1 MARKTIQIAG
11 LGENN
16 STTTLSYTQSTQT
29 REIEGFSDITNINDI
44 CFTLANNKVFSPSNV
59 YILSL
64 KTKQCLGNVSNH
76 NNETM
81 TNSYSFDIILASSSD
96 SAAFQ
101 TLKTITVPEHF
112 KDDNKVLEHVC
123 VFQPLI
129 TFDTIL
135 LKLQLTL
142 QDLTNP
148 RKIQVVQKDTTIK
161 ELKNILNTAE
171 TRTSLERIG
180 LQGKPGALF
189 AIDGE
194 EMKLNKNGIY
204 EISYDNLD
212 IQHIGWVEGDFL
224 LDITYT
230 YDK

>member
-11 LGENN
+11 LGEND
-16 STTTLSYTQSTQT
+16 STTTLGYTQGTQE
-29 REIEGFSDITNINDI
+29 RKIEGFSDVEDI
-44 CFTLANNKVFSPSNV
+44 QDIYFKLDNNVFSPSNV

-64 KTKQCLGNVSNH
+64 KTKQCLNNASEH

-81 TNSYSFDIILASSSD
+81 SNPYSFDIVLASNSD

-112 KDDNKVLEHVC
+112 KDDKVLEHVC
-123 VFQPLI
+123 IFQPLI

-142 QDLTNP
+142 YDLQNKSP
-148 RKIQVVQKDTTIK
+148 REIQVEGATIK

-212 IQHIGWVEGDFL
+212 VQHIGWVEGDFL